1 MIHKFEDTHRSQ
13 KGLAGSV
20 LKKLIVRIP
29 FIVLFALALCAP
41 KPMHGQAAPFKLGD
55 SVEVQYA
62 GQWVTGVVT
71 KDLESGTY
79 VVNHGS
85 QIMYINQGPANIRA
99 HQMTPAEKAVADQSA
114 QAFASRPTGNGVGA
128 QYGAREP
135 ATCKSRTAAPNA
147 TTARQ
152 YLLCDMEGVD
162 GFGNLLLYTD
172 VTVQIAAPRA
182 FIYNQDSS
190 RSQIDVRAPV
200 YDIRGA
206 FKGYQCSKPILGG
219 GAYTATHNCNLYDQP
234 QAAGSCYRD
243 TFGDWHC
250 LMAGSRL
257 ASTNQ
262 VREQMPP
269 R

>member
-1 MIHKFEDTHRSQ
+1 M
-13 KGLAGSV
+13 
-20 LKKLIVRIP
+20 KKLATCMP
-29 FIVLFALALCAP
+29 FALVLALALLAT
-41 KPMHGQAAPFKLGD
+41 KPSLGQAAQFKLGD
-55 SVEVQYA
+55 SVEVMYA

-71 KDLESGTY
+71 KDIESGTY

-85 QIMYINQGPANIRA
+85 TIMYINQGPANIRA
-99 HQMTPAEKAVADQSA
+99 HQMTPEEKAAADQSA
-114 QAFASRPTGNGVGA
+114 QAFANRPTGNGVGA

-135 ATCKSRTAAPNA
+135 ATCSSRKAAPNA
-147 TTARQ
+147 ATARQ
-152 YLLCDMEGVD
+152 YLLCDMEGLD

-172 VTVQIAAPRA
+172 VTVQMAAPRA
-182 FIYNQDSS
+182 FIYNQDSG
-190 RSQIDVRAPV
+190 RAQIDVRAPV

-206 FKGYQCSKPILGG
+206 FKEYQCSKPILGG

-234 QAAGSCYRD
+234 QAAGTCYRD

-250 LMAGSRL
+250 LMTGNRL

>member
-1 MIHKFEDTHRSQ
+1 M
-13 KGLAGSV
+13 
-20 LKKLIVRIP
+20 KKLAVRIS
-29 FIVLFALALCAP
+29 FSFVLTLALCVS
-41 KPMHGQAAPFKLGD
+41 KPLQAQTAPFKLGD

-62 GQWVTGVVT
+62 GQWVSGVVT
-71 KDLESGTY
+71 KELQSGTY

-85 QIMYINQGPANIRA
+85 MIMYINEGPANIRA
-99 HQMTPAEKAVADQSA
+99 HQATPEEKATADQSA
-114 QAFASRPTGNGVGA
+114 QALASRPTGNGVGA

-135 ATCKSRTAAPNA
+135 ATCKSRTASPTAA
-147 TTARQ
+147 TARQ
-152 YLLCDMEGVD
+152 YLLCDMEGLD
-162 GFGNLLLYTD
+162 GFKNLILLTD
-172 VTVQIAAPRA
+172 VTAQIAAPRA
-182 FIYNQDSS
+182 FLYNQDSG

-200 YDIRGA
+200 YDIRGG
-206 FKGYQCSKPILGG
+206 FNEYQCGKPIVGG
-219 GAYTATHNCNLYDQP
+219 GAYTATHNCNLYAQP

-250 LMAGSRL
+250 LMAGNRV

>member
-1 MIHKFEDTHRSQ
+1 M
-13 KGLAGSV
+13 
-20 LKKLIVRIP
+20 KKLAVRIV
-29 FIVLFALALCAP
+29 FLFAFALLLCVS
-41 KPMHGQAAPFKLGD
+41 KPMQGQSAPFKLGD
-55 SVEVQYA
+55 SVEVMSA

-71 KDLESGTY
+71 KGLESGTY

-85 QIMYINQGPANIRA
+85 QIMYINEGPANIRA
-99 HQMTPAEKAVADQSA
+99 HQMTPAEKAAADQSA
-114 QAFASRPTGNGVGA
+114 QSLASRPTGTGIGA

-135 ATCKSRTAAPNA
+135 ATCKSRTAPPAA
-147 TTARQ
+147 ATARQ

-162 GFGNLLLYTD
+162 AFGNLLLLTD
-172 VTVQIAAPRA
+172 VTVQVAGSRV
-182 FIYNQDSS
+182 FNYNQDSG
-190 RSQIDVRAPV
+190 RSQIDVRALV

-206 FKGYQCSKPILGG
+206 FNEYQCGKPVLGG
-219 GAYTATHNCNLYDQP
+219 GAYTATHNCNLYAQP
-234 QAAGSCYRD
+234 QATGSCFRD

-250 LMAGSRL
+250 LMVGNRL

>member
-1 MIHKFEDTHRSQ
+1 MNK
-13 KGLAGSV
+13 LAFRIT
-20 LKKLIVRIP
+20 LNIV
-29 FIVLFALALCAP
+29 FALALCAS
-41 KPMHGQAAPFKLGD
+41 KPSQGQSAPFKLGD
-55 SVEVQYA
+55 SVEVMQG
-62 GQWVTGVVT
+62 GQWVSGVVT

-85 QIMYINQGPANIRA
+85 TIMYINQGPANIRA
-99 HQMTPAEKAVADQSA
+99 HQMTAAEKAAADQSA
-114 QAFASRPTGNGVGA
+114 QAFANRPTGNGVGA

-135 ATCKSRTAAPNA
+135 ATCTSRKAAPNA
-147 TTARQ
+147 GTARQ
-152 YLLCDMEGVD
+152 YLLCDMEGLD

-172 VTVQIAAPRA
+172 VSVQIASPRA
-182 FIYNQDSS
+182 FIYNQDSG

-206 FKGYQCSKPILGG
+206 FKEYQCGKPILGG
-219 GAYTATHNCNLYDQP
+219 GAYTATHNCNLYEQP
-234 QAAGSCYRD
+234 QATGTCYRD

-250 LMAGSRL
+250 LMTGNRL